1 MGTLFAERTLPQRLD
16 KASTYDRVRLSP
28 PFSQIRELSRLTET
42 GTFATVF
49 SQPREC
55 ALGSGVVVARVQ
67 QTNQEEGR
75 SMIDVTGVKVF
86 SATKAKERELLG
98 ELITDWIRSH
108 PEHEIVDKI
117 VTQSSDSEFHC
128 LTITLFYKHN
138 GKH

>member
-1 MGTLFAERTLPQRLD
+1 VGRKEQR
-16 KASTYDRVRLSP
+16 
-28 PFSQIRELSRLTET
+28 
-42 GTFATVF
+42 
-49 SQPREC
+49 C
-55 ALGSGVVVARVQ
+55 AVARAVQ
-67 QTNQEEGR
+67 QQNNQDEGR

-138 GKH
+138 AKQ